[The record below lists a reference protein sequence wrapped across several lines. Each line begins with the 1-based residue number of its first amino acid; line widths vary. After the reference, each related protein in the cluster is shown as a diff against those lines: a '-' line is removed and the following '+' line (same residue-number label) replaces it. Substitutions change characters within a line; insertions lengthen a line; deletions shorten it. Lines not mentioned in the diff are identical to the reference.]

1 MFKLDF
7 FFENFY
13 NLSLCNIRVQLE
25 ATERAPRKFKKM
37 ADGSLSLSFREEEW
51 GERQNCIVLE
61 RAVCHRN
68 HGPGDLAL
76 AICQVNSESR
86 NCKLTVRLFSAR
98 YVISPLTQTVGG
110 EIAYVAARIPRLL
123 Y

>member
-37 ADGSLSLSFREEEW
+37 ADGSLSLSLFGKRS
-51 GERQNCIVLE
+51 GERGKI
-61 RAVCHRN
+61 
-68 HGPGDLAL
+68 AL
-76 AICQVNSESR
+76 SSNELS
-86 NCKLTVRLFSAR
+86 
-98 YVISPLTQTVGG
+98 
-110 EIAYVAARIPRLL
+110 
-123 Y
+123 

>member
-37 ADGSLSLSFREEEW
+37 ADGSLSLS
-51 GERQNCIVLE
+51 
-61 RAVCHRN
+61 
-68 HGPGDLAL
+68 
-76 AICQVNSESR
+76 
-86 NCKLTVRLFSAR
+86 LFSGR
-98 YVISPLTQTVGG
+98 GVGR
-110 EIAYVAARIPRLL
+110 EAKLHCPRTSCLS
-123 Y
+123 